1 MPLAEEATCRTGANI
16 GKPLAIT
23 AGGFL
28 CATRKHRAR
37 PPPAPMITKD
47 NRRITVKIVRDHA
60 TDFHNSKK
68 RWLSGGSRVC
78 LQAAAAAVPVGVPVA
93 AARARVSQ
101 RRRTVSSAALSTV
114 KAHAVIHADPASG
127 SAAPS
132 TITAT

>member
-23 AGGFL
+23 ARGFL
-28 CATRKHRAR
+28 FLASEITAEATWSGDGRYRRCRAARAR
-37 PPPAPMITKD
+37 LKAGT
-47 NRRITVKIVRDHA
+47 
-60 TDFHNSKK
+60 
-68 RWLSGGSRVC
+68 
-78 LQAAAAAVPVGVPVA
+78 GVQTVA

-114 KAHAVIHADPASG
+114 NVIAVIQADPASG

-132 TITAT
+132 MITAT

>member
-28 CATRKHRAR
+28 FLAFSHSDITARSNEDWAADNRKIRAVRAR
-37 PPPAPMITKD
+37 PRAGT
-47 NRRITVKIVRDHA
+47 
-60 TDFHNSKK
+60 
-68 RWLSGGSRVC
+68 
-78 LQAAAAAVPVGVPVA
+78 GVQTVA

-114 KAHAVIHADPASG
+114 NVIAVIHADPASG

-132 TITAT
+132 MITAT

>member
-23 AGGFL
+23 ARGFL
-28 CATRKHRAR
+28 FLAPEITARSNVVWRRQITARCRAARAR
-37 PPPAPMITKD
+37 LKAGT
-47 NRRITVKIVRDHA
+47 
-60 TDFHNSKK
+60 
-68 RWLSGGSRVC
+68 
-78 LQAAAAAVPVGVPVA
+78 GVQTVA

-114 KAHAVIHADPASG
+114 NVIAVIQADPASG

-132 TITAT
+132 MITAT